1 MAELDT
7 VFVIET
13 LDDLYVVEDEV
24 VEGEVLDGVLELA
37 TRFHS
42 IEEANDFL
50 REMDNAGIH
59 GTIQEARIFIELV
72 QK

>member
-24 VEGEVLDGVLELA
+24 FEGKVLDGALELA
-37 TRFHS
+37 TRFHT
-42 IEEANDFL
+42 IEDANDFL
-50 REMDNAGIH
+50 REMDNAGIQ

-72 QK
+72 Q

>member
-13 LDDLYVVEDEV
+13 SDDLYVVEDEI
-24 VEGEVLDGVLELA
+24 VEGKILDGVLELA
-37 TRFHS
+37 TRFHC

-50 REMDNAGIH
+50 REMDKAGIP

>member
-7 VFVIET
+7 VFLIET
-13 LDDLYVVEDEV
+13 LEDLYVVEDEIV
-24 VEGEVLDGVLELA
+24 DGKVLDGVLELA

-42 IEEANDFL
+42 SEEANDFL
-50 REMDNAGIH
+50 REMGNAGIP